1 MNPTLQDFSN
11 LLRDA
16 TRQSPGCDCTQ
27 LQAYRW
33 QPEGYGRELSMEAFG
48 ATKCDSVEFWS
59 RICEEHGELLADYPA
74 LFMFVQDWGEKNP
87 FQARSKTTYRIQL
100 SVLGKLRQEKG
111 FCGECDN
118 LTPNSLTALSK
129 KQLKYVLSYIGKAVY
144 TTVTRSDGQTGQGLY
159 NLDNLKALKEN
170 GLIDTYDENYFA
182 WYSSLPIEVTG
193 EDIIFKTGETY
204 GTSVTISLS
213 FSECNP
219 ETPTL
224 MLPSINE
231 CEVVKTDCCG

>member
-1 MNPTLQDFSN
+1 MNATLEDFSN

-16 TRQSPGCDCTQ
+16 ARQSPGCDCTQ

-59 RICEEHGELLADYPA
+59 RLCEDKKQLLADFPA
-74 LFMFVQDWGEKNP
+74 LFMFVQDWSEKTP
-87 FQARSKTTYRIQL
+87 FGQRSKTTYRIQL
-100 SVLGKLRQEKG
+100 SVLGKLMQEKKM
-111 FCGECDN
+111 CGECNN
-118 LTPNSLTALSK
+118 LTPNSLTSLSK
-129 KQLKYVLSYIGKAVY
+129 TLLKYVLSYIGGAVY
-144 TTVTRSDGQTGQGLY
+144 ATVTRLDGKIGQGLY
-159 NLDNLKALKEN
+159 NLKNLQALKDAN
-170 GLIDTYDENYFA
+170 LITDFNLIFA

-213 FSECNP
+213 FTECDP
-219 ETPTL
+219 EQPTL
-224 MLPSINE
+224 ILPSIKE
-231 CEVVKTDCCG
+231 CEVVETECCG